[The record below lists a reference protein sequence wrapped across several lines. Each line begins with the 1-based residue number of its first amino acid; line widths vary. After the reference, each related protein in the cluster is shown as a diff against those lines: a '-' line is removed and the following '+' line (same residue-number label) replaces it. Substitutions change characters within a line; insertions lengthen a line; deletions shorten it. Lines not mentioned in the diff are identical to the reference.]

1 MTTETYNILVVDD
14 EFLARKLLVDYI
26 SKIDSLRLV
35 AQCSNAFEAITYL
48 QKERI
53 DILLLDIQMP
63 DITGLE
69 LLRSLK
75 NAPCVIFTTAY
86 SEYAVESYDLDV
98 VDYVL
103 KPIGLPRFYQAI
115 NKAIDRLER
124 QHSPNQNI
132 FITETVPSVNPT
144 NDFLMVKANYKI
156 YKINFDGLLFI
167 EGQHEYVTFNL
178 VGRRITALYSLRN
191 LEEQLPLNLFIRVH
205 KSFIVSLRHIEDIEG
220 NTINIA
226 GNKIPIGGSYRDE
239 LMNRLMK

>member
-1 MTTETYNILVVDD
+1 MTTGIYNILVVDD
-14 EFLARKLLVDYI
+14 EFLARKLLIDYI

-69 LLRSLK
+69 LLKSLK
-75 NAPCVIFTTAY
+75 NAPCVILTTAY

-115 NKAIDRLER
+115 NKAFDKLER
-124 QHSPNQNI
+124 QNVSKQNTI
-132 FITETVPSVNPT
+132 ISEMAPTVNPS
-144 NDFLMVKANYKI
+144 NDFLMVKANYKV
-156 YKINFDGLLFI
+156 YKINFDELLFI

-178 VGRRITALYSLRN
+178 INRRITALYSLRN
-191 LEEQLPLNLFIRVH
+191 LEEQLPSRLFIRIH

-220 NTINIA
+220 NTMTVS

-239 LMNRLMK
+239 LMKMLMQ